1 MKRLLLL
8 LVLLSVFAATL
19 FAAFPGMFSLDVAIP
34 GLAVST
40 SGGREEILLTLP
52 DEGESIS
59 IGRAGLGTMK
69 RVFDEHDFL
78 SFEYEERLAI
88 YDRLSVPLAWPI
100 LKNITLGFGSG
111 SRLQRY
117 QVGALVG
124 VVLDSASLIV
134 IGAGFFGMIFEGW
147 VIGLSGGPDIDEDA
161 YMKMTSLKFL
171 LGGVIALKASR
182 IIQGIIPAVYGLRY
196 NKVLRDG
203 LGLNKDR
210 SDALGPAIGFAPIPT
225 PDGKILWQVAA
236 RVPLH

>member
-40 SGGREEILLTLP
+40 SGGRGEIRLTLP

-59 IGRAGLGTMK
+59 IGRTGMRTMK

-78 SFEYEERLAI
+78 SFEYEERLEI
-88 YDRLSVPLAWPI
+88 YDRLSVPVVWPI
-100 LKNITLGFGSG
+100 LKNITLGFGMG
-111 SRLQRY
+111 SRLQRDP
-117 QVGALVG
+117 VGALVG

-134 IGAGFFGMIFEGW
+134 MGAGFFGMIIEG
-147 VIGLSGGPDIDEDA
+147 VIIGLSEGPDSAEDA

-171 LGGVIALKASR
+171 LGGMIALEASR

-196 NKVLRDG
+196 NKVLRTG
-203 LGLNKDR
+203 LGLAKDK
-210 SDALGPAIGFAPIPT
+210 SDALSPSLGFAPIPT
-225 PDGKILWQVAA
+225 RDGRLQWQIAA
-236 RVPLH
+236 RIPLQ